1 MPHLLARPRRLLSY
15 FYALG
20 CYYAVI
26 LRNDCQHR
34 LRFPLVTNLHDR
46 SLAATA
52 WWLAMGDENA
62 ADRRLRRLVEL
73 GADPRAENWLALRM
87 AACAG
92 REETVRWLA
101 ARSQP
106 SVYALGDAINWARQ
120 NGHKRTVAALEDIKA
135 ISIHLRLES
144 NIATMDD
151 QAQLT
156 RLSR

>member
-1 MPHLLARPRRLLSY
+1 MPYPVAHRYRLLSY
-15 FYALG
+15 LYALISY
-20 CYYAVI
+20 CAVI

-52 WWLAMGDENA
+52 WWLAMRGEDA
-62 ADRRLRRLVEL
+62 SDRRLRRLVEL

-92 REETVRWLA
+92 REDTVRWLS

-106 SVYALGDAINWARQ
+106 SAYAIGDAINWARQ
-120 NGHKRTVAALEDIKA
+120 NGHERTVSALEEIGA
-135 ISIHLRLES
+135 ISTHQS
-144 NIATMDD
+144 
-151 QAQLT
+151 
-156 RLSR
+156 SRIQ